1 MNRLRALIE
10 AIIEFLNIAK
20 PIIRWLRGG
29 KVELNKENLFKE
41 LASIDGKISEEQV
54 WLDQCEEMIDLAPS
68 HRERKAY
75 LRGLRASI
83 LGLIQIADEEKQV
96 YIPTLPESEE
106 EKK

>member
-1 MNRLRALIE
+1 M
-10 AIIEFLNIAK
+10 
-20 PIIRWLRGG
+20 
-29 KVELNKENLFKE
+29 ELNKENLFKE